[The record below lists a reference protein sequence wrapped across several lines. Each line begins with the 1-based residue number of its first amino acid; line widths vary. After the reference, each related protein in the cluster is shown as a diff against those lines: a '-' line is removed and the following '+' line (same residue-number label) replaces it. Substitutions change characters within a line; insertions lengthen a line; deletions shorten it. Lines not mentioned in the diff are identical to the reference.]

1 VLPVAREADDQSLL
15 CHELSANSK
24 ENGMSQIEALRT
36 TATQW
41 RTANPDRRGGV
52 VLIWQGSVYGWKNC
66 LRDAS
71 HEQPGAYA
79 VDAAGHVFIA
89 EGGNDYDG
97 AKAWVA
103 VATN

>member
-1 VLPVAREADDQSLL
+1 M
-15 CHELSANSK
+15 N
-24 ENGMSQIEALRT
+24 QIEALRT